1 YAYAGVQI
9 LNPAV
14 LAGREPVRFSM
25 MDVWKEL
32 AAAGRIHGLAM
43 RSFWMHVGDPVALAE
58 AEARLSG

>member
-1 YAYAGVQI
+1 M
-9 LNPAV
+9 